1 MKTSLNQYRR
11 LGALEYARWVCEAN
25 GVEFDDEMVSLLD
38 NHENHACVEGKMG
51 AFPAPANEPA
61 PLVEEEVVNP
71 FPADIQEYDSLTVAE
86 LRALCKER
94 GLPVYGTKAEIIL
107 RLKQNDEGIIPEEEP
122 ESPAEAALD
131 GDSEAPTEEVAASNG
146 EETNEEDLNGEQEPI
161 VEEQTDDEV

>member
-1 MKTSLNQYRR
+1 MRTSLQQYRR
-11 LGALEYARWVCEAN
+11 LGSLAYARWVCETN
-25 GVEFDDEMVSLLD
+25 GVEFDEAMIELMDNHAIHAHVESLL
-38 NHENHACVEGKMG
+38 
-51 AFPAPANEPA
+51 APANEPA
-61 PLVEEEVVNP
+61 PLVEEKVVNP
-71 FPADIQEYDSLTVAE
+71 FPADIQEYDSLTVTE

-146 EETNEEDLNGEQEPI
+146 EETDEQNSSNEQEPVI
-161 VEEQTDDEV
+161 EE

>member
-11 LGALEYARWVCEAN
+11 LGALGYARWVCETN
-25 GVEFDDEMVSLLD
+25 GVEFDEVMVGFMDNHAIHAHVESLL
-38 NHENHACVEGKMG
+38 APV
-51 AFPAPANEPA
+51 PAPANEPA

-71 FPADIQEYDSLTVAE
+71 FPTDIQEYDSLTVAE

-146 EETNEEDLNGEQEPI
+146 EETDEQNSGNEQEPVI
-161 VEEQTDDEV
+161 EE

>member
-11 LGALEYARWVCEAN
+11 LGALGYARWVCETN
-25 GVEFDDEMVSLLD
+25 GVEFDEVMVGLMDNHAIHAHVESLL
-38 NHENHACVEGKMG
+38 APV
-51 AFPAPANEPA
+51 PAPANEPA

-71 FPADIQEYDSLTVAE
+71 FPTDIQEYDSLTVAE

-146 EETNEEDLNGEQEPI
+146 EETDEQNSGNEQEPVI
-161 VEEQTDDEV
+161 EE

>member
-11 LGALEYARWVCEAN
+11 LGALGYARWVCEAN

-38 NHENHACVEGKMG
+38 NHAIHACVEGKM
-51 AFPAPANEPA
+51 APVPAPANEPA

-107 RLKQNDEGIIPEEEP
+107 RLKQNDGGIIPEEES
-122 ESPAEAALD
+122 ESPAEEVALED
-131 GDSEAPTEEVAASNG
+131 DSEAPTDEVAASNG
-146 EETNEEDLNGEQEPI
+146 EETDEQNHSSNEQEPVI
-161 VEEQTDDEV
+161 EE